1 MKRNHFLFS
10 LIVVLSLTAC
20 ISINDEVETKA
31 VPIFDIDL
39 PLDNDEQPNNLE
51 QYQIGT
57 IEPIF
62 RQGQEYIPYLS
73 LEQYASLYDHRL
85 IDGAKSVITNNGSV
99 ATWQIFKDDTLYF
112 YSAISYW
119 DKMVIKAGDISNV
132 FKNNDDPTPRKALNY
147 ALSTTAN
154 YEKIGEDDYETYS
167 FGDISLTRLF
177 FDSSYYYPLG
187 FLDLTYSETSTIYH
201 FYNYYGIFETR
212 DVENF
217 SEKEFLFEN
226 NLETVDTLMQA
237 NTHHNKIPVYLI
249 NYNAN
254 MFFYTMDNFYGLRKE
269 KGITSFKQFLK
280 SKNVYNDLFSTNDFL
295 RGCAYYTALS
305 LMDDGHTA
313 VISINDTWGEADS
326 GPMYVGQKT
335 SNRGAEYRAIRD
347 VRANQNQYPN
357 FIVEDGV
364 RYSDSGKTAI
374 IIFDGFSF
382 GKDDEVFNPD
392 GTIKEDAYL
401 YDTYLRVARSLET
414 IRNKGTVENVV
425 LDISLNGGGTLA
437 IMMKLLAIISKDNVS
452 NTHFFDDAAKYV
464 YLYKGAVDTNLDNEY
479 DASDAYGNDFNFF
492 VATSAMSYSAANA
505 YAYYAKKDDIATI
518 IGRKT
523 GGGEC
528 AVSIHYLPNSQYVY
542 HSSNL
547 HIGFYNESE
556 GKFYGNEAGVEPDIY
571 FDDYGIYGNPNA
583 IEDLIS

>member
-1 MKRNHFLFS
+1 MKIKLFLFS
-10 LIVVLSLTAC
+10 IIVALSLTAC
-20 ISINDEVETKA
+20 VSINDKTETKE
-31 VPIFDIDL
+31 VQIFDIDL
-39 PLDNDEQPNNLE
+39 PLENSSEANDLE

-57 IEPIF
+57 IEPVF
-62 RQGQEYIPYLS
+62 SQGQEYIPYLS

-85 IDGAKSVITNNGSV
+85 IEGARSVISNNGSV
-99 ATWQIFKDDTLYF
+99 TTWQIFKDDTLYF

-119 DKMVIKAGDISNV
+119 EKVVIKAGDINNI
-132 FKNNDDPTPRKALNY
+132 FKSDDDPTPREALNY
-147 ALSTTAN
+147 ALLTTAD

-167 FGDISLTRLF
+167 FTDITLNRLYK
-177 FDSSYYYPLG
+177 DGSYYYPLG
-187 FLDLTYSETSTIYH
+187 FLDLTYSESSTIYH

-217 SEKEFLFEN
+217 SEKEFVFED

-237 NTHHNKIPVYLI
+237 NTDHSRIPTYLI

-269 KGITSFKQFLK
+269 KGITSFRQYLM
-280 SKNVYNDLFSTNDFL
+280 SRNVYIDLFSTNDFL
-295 RGCAYYTALS
+295 RGCAYYTALA
-305 LMDDGHTA
+305 LLDDGHTA
-313 VISINDTWGEADS
+313 VISTNDTWGEADS

-335 SNRGAEYRAIRD
+335 SNRGDQYRAIRD
-347 VRANQNQYPN
+347 VRASQNENPN
-357 FIVEDGV
+357 FVVEDGV

-374 IIFDGFSF
+374 IIFDSFSF
-382 GKDDEVFNPD
+382 GKDEEVFNLD
-392 GTIKEDAYL
+392 GTVKEDAYL
-401 YDTYLRVARSLET
+401 YDTYLRVARSLEI
-414 IRNKGTVENVV
+414 IRNKGTVENVI

-437 IMMKLLAIISKDNVS
+437 VMMKLLAIISEDNNS
-452 NTHFFDDAAKYV
+452 ITHFYDDAAKYV
-464 YLYKGAVDTNLDNEY
+464 YFYGGAVDTNLDEKY
-479 DASDAYGNDFNFF
+479 DTNDSYGKEFNFYI
-492 VATSAMSYSAANA
+492 ATSAMSYSAANA
-505 YAYYAKKDDIATI
+505 YAYYADMEDIATI

-547 HIGFYNESE
+547 HIGFYNEAE
-556 GKFYGNEAGVEPDIY
+556 GKFYGNEAGVEPEIY
-571 FDDYGIYGNPNA
+571 FDDYSIYGDPNA